1 MAPAFRTG
9 QLYGGQVRARGLL
22 GITCYGKEEGPV
34 DDLGISTR
42 ELRALLRISNRS
54 TPDKEH
60 GERLDD
66 VIAAVH
72 GLLPF
77 THCVVLHERLHQS
90 HTLAF
95 VYQHAGGFGK
105 RIGATRQGDPPLQIS
120 HYLQC
125 FSRFGVFQN
134 AFFWFHRESLAK
146 EQSTLQD
153 RGVAEA
159 LWNAEWSEGIAGGI
173 NVCGTQG
180 EAATLVLLQYSQ
192 EQFAAKHLVFAN
204 LIAGCLHNYFL
215 TGEAVTTKMLRA
227 IPAGWMCNET
237 LCCQLG
243 ADARAGRAH

>member
-1 MAPAFRTG
+1 
-9 QLYGGQVRARGLL
+9 
-22 GITCYGKEEGPV
+22 V

-54 TPDKEH
+54 APDREH

-72 GLLPF
+72 ALLPF
-77 THCVVLHERLHQS
+77 THCMILHERLHQS

-95 VYQHAGGFGK
+95 MYQHAGGFAK
-105 RIGATRQGDPPLQIS
+105 RIGTTRQGDPPLQIA
-120 HYLQC
+120 HCLQS
-125 FSRFGVFQN
+125 FSRFGIYQN
-134 AFFWFHRESLAK
+134 AFFWFHKQPIAVL
-146 EQSTLQD
+146 D

-173 NVCGTQG
+173 NVYGTQR

-204 LIAGCLHNYFL
+204 LIAGCLHNYFV
-215 TGEAVTTKMLRA
+215 TGEAVTAKMLRA
-227 IPAGWMCNET
+227 IPAGWTCNET
-237 LCCQLG
+237 LCCQLSSG
-243 ADARAGRAH
+243 LSAGRTH